1 LPFFKKKGQ
10 VTYPTI
16 CSAENLHSFF
26 CPYEKIKYAL
36 NFNKT
41 LKHQLVIFSNIYPK
55 ESKAFFFVLY
65 NRLKIHK
72 TWQAQI

>member
-1 LPFFKKKGQ
+1 LPFLQKKGK
-10 VTYPTI
+10 VNYPKI
-16 CSAENLHSFF
+16 CSAENLVSFF
-26 CPYEKIKYAL
+26 CPYDKKKYAL
-36 NFNKT
+36 NFNYP
-41 LKHQLVIFSNIYPK
+41 LKHQLVIFSNNYPK